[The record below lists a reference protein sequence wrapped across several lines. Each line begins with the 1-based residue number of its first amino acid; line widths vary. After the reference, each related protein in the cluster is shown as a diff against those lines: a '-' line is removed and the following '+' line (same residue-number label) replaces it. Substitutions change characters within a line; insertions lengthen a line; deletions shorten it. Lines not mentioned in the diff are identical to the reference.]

1 MGIGL
6 NLCLADVHIA
16 LAKHGVVVELS
27 YFPFERAWLVWYRY
41 GIRVLPFG
49 IGELGNWGRGDGMG
63 MRKRIIHRTHPHHH
77 RVITCL
83 LFV

>member
-27 YFPFERAWLVWYRY
+27 YFPFERACWS
-41 GIRVLPFG
+41 G
-49 IGELGNWGRGDGMG
+49 IGMGFGFCRLELGNWGIGDGG
-63 MRKRIIHRTHPHHH
+63 TAWECENGSFIALTLII
-77 RVITCL
+77 IA
-83 LFV
+83 